1 MDATRFRKHAM
12 TVKHIMTQ
20 HVECVRPTATLQS
33 AARKMKDL
41 DVGVIPV
48 CGDGDNDRIVGM
60 LTDRDI
66 TIRATAEGMDPKST
80 QVQDVMTEEEIV
92 WCFEDDDIDRAADLM
107 REHQI
112 RRLLVMNQA
121 KRLVGILSLGDLA
134 TETGDEDRAGD
145 VLEIVSEPPQ
155 VRP

>member
-1 MDATRFRKHAM
+1 M
-12 TVKHIMTQ
+12 TVKHIMTR
-20 HVECVRPTATLQS
+20 HVEYVRPSATLQS
-33 AARKMKDL
+33 AAREMKDL

-80 QVQDVMTEEEIV
+80 QVQDVMTEEVV
-92 WCFEDDDIDRAADLM
+92 WCFEDDSIGRAADLM
-107 REHQI
+107 RDRQI